1 MVKWRSWFSIV
12 VAFLAGW
19 LSAMVLAGTPY
30 AGDVARVIG
39 PGSLV
44 QLQTPWGLRVAF
56 APFWETW
63 QLVDAVFFERDRI
76 DHPRMIQGA
85 INGMLATLDDRYT
98 FYQEPEKAK
107 QTSENM
113 QGTMAGIGA
122 YLRREEQ
129 RVVIWKL
136 IADAPAEQA
145 GLRAGDEFIRIDGV
159 RVADIVAEV
168 AADEVIA
175 RVASLLRGD
184 VGTTVAVEVRRTD
197 GSLLTVQLTRAE
209 IILPS
214 VEWQILPDMVGYIT
228 ISDFKA
234 NTPDV
239 LQQGMQEM
247 KAAGVRGYI
256 LDLRGNPGG
265 LLDSARR
272 VLGLFYAGTALWE
285 QKATGAVRE
294 LSALP
299 PADYTFPTAP
309 VVVLMDEN
317 SASASEVVAGALR
330 DRVPG
335 TQIIGVQSFGKG
347 IVQNIYPLSNG
358 GTTRLTVAQWLTP
371 ERTAIHG
378 VGLTPDVIVANGDD
392 TPADAPC
399 VRQNQPDPAQTT
411 CRDAPLMRALAMF
424 P

>member
-1 MVKWRSWFSIV
+1 MVKWRSWLSIV
-12 VAFLAGW
+12 VAFVAGW
-19 LSAMVLAGTPY
+19 VSAMVLAGTPY
-30 AGDVARVIG
+30 AGDMARVIG

-63 QLVDAVFFERDRI
+63 QLVDAVFFERERI

-85 INGMLATLDDRYT
+85 IDGMLATLDDRYT

-129 RVVIWKL
+129 RVTIWKL

-145 GLRAGDEFIRIDGV
+145 GLRSGDEFIRIDDV
-159 RVADIVAEV
+159 LVSDVVAEV
-168 AADEVIA
+168 AADQVLA

-184 VGTTVAVEVRRTD
+184 VGTTVEVEVRRPEGTT
-197 GSLLTVQLTRAE
+197 LIVELTRAE

-214 VEWQILPDMVGYIT
+214 VEWQILPNNVGYIT

-239 LQQGMQEM
+239 LQTGMQEM
-247 KAAGVRGYI
+247 AAAGVRGYI

-294 LSALP
+294 LVTLP
-299 PADYTFPTAP
+299 PDDYTFPTLP

-330 DRVPG
+330 DRVAG
-335 TQIIGVQSFGKG
+335 TQIVGSQSFGKG

-371 ERTAIHG
+371 ERTVIHG
-378 VGLTPDVIVANGDD
+378 IGLTPDVVVANADD

-399 VRQNQPDPAQTT
+399 VRQNQPAPAQTA
-411 CRDAPLMRALAMF
+411 CQDAPLMRAFAMF